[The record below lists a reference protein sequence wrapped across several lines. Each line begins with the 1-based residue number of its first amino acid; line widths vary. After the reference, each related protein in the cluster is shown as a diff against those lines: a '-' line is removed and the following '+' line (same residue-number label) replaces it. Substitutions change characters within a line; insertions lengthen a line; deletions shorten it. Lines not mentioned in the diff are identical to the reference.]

1 MVYNKI
7 GEGSNGQVYKGMD
20 DKTKKQVAIKLMDLR
35 SINAERSNAVRA
47 IKQRLCESEPRL
59 MYQFNS
65 PNLMKCYD
73 VFRNDDLKVLIL
85 EYCNGPTLQ
94 K

>member
-1 MVYNKI
+1 
-7 GEGSNGQVYKGMD
+7 MD
-20 DKTKKQVAIKLMDLR
+20 DETKRQVAIKLIDIR
-35 SINAERSNAVRA
+35 SINALKSNMVRA

-65 PNLMKCYD
+65 PNLMKCFD
-73 VFRNDDLKVLIL
+73 VYRNEDLKVLIL